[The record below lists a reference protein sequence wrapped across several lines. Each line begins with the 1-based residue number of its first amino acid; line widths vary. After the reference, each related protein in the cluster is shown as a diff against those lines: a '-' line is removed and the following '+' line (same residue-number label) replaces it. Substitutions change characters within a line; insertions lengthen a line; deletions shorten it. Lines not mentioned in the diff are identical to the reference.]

1 MAKKSAAKKP
11 AAKKPVAKKPVAKK
25 PAPKKPAPKKPAA
38 KKPAAKPAPK
48 RSAPKVV
55 AKKPVAKPTL
65 SKVPSKKVPATKM
78 VAKIITKVAVKGKAA
93 PAALVKAKK
102 VYIPDISRPTGSYG
116 GVQLSDDPKPFP
128 KKSPYGA
135 KELDS
140 LRKALQTESHRLRQE
155 LYNLE
160 TMATGGDGGHESH
173 GHSLHIAEHAS
184 DLQSTETNIAMR
196 ALDEERLAQVDEA
209 LMRIKDRQHYGLCV
223 ACGDKIGIK
232 RLIAKPH
239 AQLCMDCRTKY
250 ERNRRY

>member
-1 MAKKSAAKKP
+1 MAKKS
-11 AAKKPVAKKPVAKK
+11 
-25 PAPKKPAPKKPAA
+25 APKKPAA
-38 KKPAAKPAPK
+38 KRPAVKKPAVKKPASKKPV
-48 RSAPKVV
+48 P
-55 AKKPVAKPTL
+55 KKPVAKSAPVKSKSKAVAAKPVAKSAL
-65 SKVPSKKVPATKM
+65 SKVPSKKVPATKL
-78 VAKIITKVAVKGKAA
+78 VAKVVVSKSVATKGKSA
-93 PAALVKAKK
+93 PAAPVKAKK
-102 VYIPDISRPTGSYG
+102 IYIPDISRPTGSYG

-128 KKSPYGA
+128 KKSPYGS

-140 LRKALQTESHRLRQE
+140 LRKALQAESYRLRQE

-160 TMATGGDGGHESH
+160 SMATGGDGGHESH

-209 LMRIKDRQHYGLCV
+209 LMRIKERQHYGLCV
-223 ACGDKIGIK
+223 ACGEKIGIK

-239 AQLCMDCRTKY
+239 AHLCMDCRTRY

>member
-11 AAKKPVAKKPVAKK
+11 AAKKPVAKKP
-25 PAPKKPAPKKPAA
+25 APKKPVAKKAAPKKA
-38 KKPAAKPAPK
+38 
-48 RSAPKVV
+48 APKVV
-55 AKKPVAKPTL
+55 AKKPIAKPAL

-78 VAKIITKVAVKGKAA
+78 VAKIVTKVAAKGKAA
-93 PAALVKAKK
+93 PVVPVKAKK

-116 GVQLSDDPKPFP
+116 GVQLSDNPMPFP

-135 KELDS
+135 KELES